1 MKIDKQYCFI
11 YILLK
16 ILILFPEFL
25 PGQSTPVIQG
35 YRDFNY
41 GTTVNSTPMGEIPE
55 SKLWWHDNY
64 WWASLWNDSLNSH
77 TIHQYNF
84 PTSSWRNTGVTID
97 DRSGSK
103 SDVLSDGNKLF
114 IASHIFSNTAQS
126 ASAANAA
133 RLYRYSYSNSD
144 TSYSLDAG
152 YPVLINSS
160 KSNSLVLTKD
170 TASRLWITWVDSG
183 AIMINHSSGD
193 DATWATPFSLPN
205 QTDTTTWE
213 DVSSIITFGDSI
225 GIFWTNQSTENVHFA
240 VHAAA
245 DSVHIWQEEDV
256 VDNEDEDGGLEEI
269 ISDEIN
275 LAAYNGI
282 VYSVVQSSE
291 AEDEDPQIIVF
302 RRNAANS
309 WEHFTF
315 GVGDDN
321 HRQALA
327 VIDTS
332 GQKLHVFAG
341 SRQSSIEYIYHKSAP
356 LSTLSFPSG
365 QGTSFIASASDIRI
379 NKISASKQLAG
390 NQSGILIQANDQT
403 TRNYL
408 HNFLELTDKPVIS
421 DFFPARGPVG
431 TVVTI
436 TGRNFSSVSNIQF
449 NGVSVDSFTVVS
461 PFEIITTVPNS
472 AADGPVTLTNP
483 NGQTSSEDIFTVNLP
498 PFDLTTSVIGAGSI
512 SISPGSGS
520 YMTPTDVAISAIPDS
535 GYIFSAWTG
544 DLSGTVNPDTIRMD
558 DDKVV
563 TAIFIEYEGEQ
574 VSYQETVTGSS
585 SGSSTVSTDSA
596 LTRIND
602 ALYLAAITS
611 KSPETVSMVSGLGL
625 SWTLLKSQCSGR
637 NHTAVEIW
645 QAQGTPSADGIVTA
659 TFADAPGNAVIA
671 VTRYAWVDPLNPIGN
686 IISGNTNG
694 EDGLCSGGVD
704 SNAYAFPIAATD
716 SGAVIY
722 GAAALRNRFHS
733 PGSGYTE
740 RIELAQGTGGSAATL
755 AVQDYLSPTPD
766 SLTFNGDISGNV
778 DWAVAALEI
787 RPGTAGAGLPLYSVN
802 TSVSGEGSVSNTP
815 SNSLYYQGTTVQLTA
830 SPAAN
835 YQFSHWSGDTSSTT
849 NPISIPVNGDRNL
862 IANFTNLP
870 QYTMTVSTVDSGSV
884 LLNPSGGTYFSGSSV
899 VLTAEPDSNYQF
911 LSWTGD
917 LTGSENPDTVIVD
930 SNIAIT
936 ANFAELPQYNLT
948 TSISAGNGSIHM
960 DPPGGIYYS
969 GTSVVLT
976 AQPDS
981 GYEFQ
986 DWTGDL
992 SGSNISDTLIIDANK
1007 SVSANFQ
1014 ELPIYSLD
1022 TTIIG
1027 NGNIV
1032 LQPAGG
1038 SYYLGT
1044 EVVLDAVA
1052 DSGFLFQNWGGDLT
1066 GFQSPDTVT
1075 MDSNIAITAVF
1086 QDTATIAYTITASVD
1101 SNGSIS
1107 LLPDNPTY
1115 SYGDTVIVQAIPD
1128 SGYGLN
1134 AWHGDLIGNE
1144 NPDTLIMDGHKVIS
1158 ATITE
1163 LPQFTVTAISEGNGA
1178 VQLSPPGGIYYQ
1190 GSTVIVTAIPDSG
1203 YRLLDWDDDLDGDD
1217 NPDTLF
1223 IDTSKTVT
1231 AEFIELPQYTLTID
1245 TMGTGTITLQPP
1257 GGTYYQGT
1265 TVYLTAQS
1273 GPGHLFAGWQFGL
1286 NGQMNPDSLVISKD
1300 LNLKAAFV
1308 TVPQPRVND
1317 GIWINQTEIDS
1328 LPASGLAWDS
1338 LLSEA
1343 NRTIGIP
1350 NVSDQDDS
1358 LNVRIFAKALVYAK
1372 TGIAT
1377 YRTDVINGIMNAIGT
1392 ETGARV
1398 LAIGREIPAYVIA
1411 ADLVNLPVYEDSLF
1425 RDWLTLLRSTVFDG
1439 STIRETNDH
1448 RPNNWGLHA
1457 GAARIAISCYLG
1469 DSTEVARAALIFQGW
1484 LGERQRYS
1492 DFNYGDLWWQ
1502 SDSTQPVGIN
1512 PLGATLNGHNV
1523 DGVLPDEQRRAGTFS
1538 WPPPTTSYNYEGLQ
1552 AAMSQAIMLHRLG
1565 YDVFLWSDQALLR
1578 AFQWLY
1584 QQANYPADADDRWL
1598 LHAVNHYY
1606 DENFRADIPTTPG
1619 RSFGYTDWYYGAHDS
1634 LTVSHTG
1641 SGRVNQVALG
1651 RDAQGDMRIELTA
1664 DPSSEYNFDQWS
1676 GDLNSTINPDTVIL
1690 DGNKTITA
1698 LFSKGL
1704 DSSSVRV
1711 RVKVFLE
1718 GPFQTDSMQTNLAN
1732 QGALPLSQPFNI
1744 SPWNYDG
1751 TESVTAMADNVVDW
1765 VLVKLR
1771 TNSSANSEV
1780 AGIAALLTSDGD
1792 LMRADSAA
1800 ALKFYGFSSGNYYI
1814 TVYHRNHLPIM
1825 SPTSLFL
1832 SSTTSDYDFTN
1843 SQSSAYGSTPMVQL
1857 NDSIYGMVAGDGNK
1871 DFAVDSLDKQLNWR
1885 MHNATNWTYDK
1896 YSDFNLDNS
1905 IDVFDLNFIWR
1916 KNNGRSTTIPFNPP
1930 AGPANGNSLLPPSP
1944 PGEKAIMPS
1953 QQFYSPVRRE

>member
-11 YILLK
+11 YILLQL
-16 ILILFPEFL
+16 LILFPEFL

-41 GTTVNSTPMGEIPE
+41 GTTVNSAPMGEIPE

-77 TIHQYNF
+77 TIHQYDF

-103 SDVLSDGNKLF
+103 SDVLSDGNKLY
-114 IASHIFSNTAQS
+114 IASHIFTNTSQP

-133 RLYRYSYSNSD
+133 RLYRYSYTAND

-152 YPVLINSS
+152 YPVIINGS
-160 KSNSLVLTKD
+160 KSNSLVLDKD
-170 TASRLWITWVDSG
+170 ISNRLWITWIEFGDV
-183 AIMINHSSGD
+183 MINHSNND
-193 DATWATPFSLPN
+193 DAIWGTPFSLPN

-213 DVSSIITFGDSI
+213 DVSSVITFGDSI
-225 GIFWTNQSTENVHFA
+225 GIFWTNQSTDSIYFA
-240 VHAAA
+240 NHSAA
-245 DSVHIWQEEDV
+245 DSTHIWTEENVIDTV
-256 VDNEDEDGGLEEI
+256 GAAQIN
-269 ISDEIN
+269 SDEIN

-282 VYSVVQSSE
+282 VYSVVQSAE
-291 AEDEDPQIIVF
+291 AADEDPQIIVF
-302 RRNAANS
+302 RRNAADN

-315 GVGDDN
+315 GLGDDN
-321 HRQALA
+321 HRQARA

-332 GQKLHVFAG
+332 AQKLHVFAG

-356 LSTLSFPSG
+356 LSTLNFPTG
-365 QGTSFIASASDIRI
+365 QGTSFIASASDIHI

-390 NQSGILIQANDQT
+390 NQSGILIEANDQT

-408 HNFLELTDKPVIS
+408 HNFLELTDKPVFS
-421 DFFPARGPVG
+421 DFFPVSGPVG
-431 TVVTI
+431 ATVTI
-436 TGRNFSSVSNIQF
+436 TGRNFGSVSNIQF
-449 NGVSVDSFTVVS
+449 NGISVDSFTVVS
-461 PFEIITTVPNS
+461 SFEIITTVPNS
-472 AADGPVTLTNP
+472 ASDGPVTLTNA
-483 NGQTSSEDIFTVNLP
+483 NGQTISEDIFTVNLP

-512 SISPGSGS
+512 SISPGNGS
-520 YMTPTDVAISAIPDS
+520 YMTPTDVAITAIPDS

-544 DLSGTVNPDTIRMD
+544 DFSGTVNPDTIRMD
-558 DDKVV
+558 DDKDI
-563 TAIFIEYEGEQ
+563 TAIFVEYEGDQ
-574 VSYQETVTGSS
+574 VSYQETATGSA

-596 LTRIND
+596 LTRING

-611 KSPETVSMVSGLGL
+611 KSPETVAMVSGLGL

-637 NHTAVEIW
+637 DHTAVEIW

-659 TFADAPGNAVIA
+659 TFVNAPGNAVIA
-671 VTRYAWVDPLNPIGN
+671 VSRYAWVDPLNPIGN

-704 SNAYAFPIAATD
+704 TSVYALPIAAAD

-722 GAAALRNRFHS
+722 GAAAIRNRSHS

-740 RIELAQGTGGSAATL
+740 RTELAQGTSGSTATL

-802 TSVSGEGSVSNTP
+802 TSVSGEGSVSTAP
-815 SNSLYYQGTTVQLTA
+815 SNSLHYQGTTVQLTA

-849 NPISIPVNGDRNL
+849 NPISIPINGDRNL
-862 IANFTNLP
+862 VANFINLP
-870 QYTMTVSTVDSGSV
+870 QYTLTISTVDSGNV

-911 LSWTGD
+911 LNWSGD
-917 LTGSENPDTVIVD
+917 LSSSENPDTVSID
-930 SNIAIT
+930 SNMAIT
-936 ANFAELPQYNLT
+936 ANFAELPQYNLI
-948 TSISAGNGSIHM
+948 TSISSGNGSIHLN
-960 DPPGGIYYS
+960 PPGGTYYS
-969 GTSVVLT
+969 GTSVILT

-981 GYEFQ
+981 GYEFLS
-986 DWTGDL
+986 WSGDL
-992 SGSNISDTLIIDANK
+992 SGSNVSDTLVIDANK

-1014 ELPIYSLD
+1014 EFPIFSLD

-1027 NGNIV
+1027 NGSIV

-1038 SYYLGT
+1038 SYYIGT
-1044 EVVLDAVA
+1044 EVVLNAVA
-1052 DSGFLFQNWGGDLT
+1052 DSGFLFQNWSGDLT

-1075 MDSNIAITAVF
+1075 MDSNIAVTAVF
-1086 QDTATIAYTITASVD
+1086 QDTATIAYTISASVD

-1107 LLPDNPTY
+1107 LIPDNPTY
-1115 SYGDTVIVQAIPD
+1115 SYGDTVIVQAMPD
-1128 SGYGLN
+1128 SGYGL
-1134 AWHGDLIGNE
+1134 ASWYGDLSGNM

-1158 ATITE
+1158 ASITE

-1223 IDTSKTVT
+1223 IDSSKTVT

-1245 TMGTGTITLQPP
+1245 TIGTGTITLQPP

-1265 TVYLTAQS
+1265 TVHLTAQS
-1273 GPGHLFAGWQFGL
+1273 GPGHVFAGWQFGL
-1286 NGQMNPDSLVISKD
+1286 NGQVNPDSLIISKD
-1300 LNLKAAFV
+1300 RNLTAAFV
-1308 TVPQPRVND
+1308 TLPQPRVSD

-1350 NVSDQDDS
+1350 NVSNQDDS

-1372 TGIAT
+1372 TGITT
-1377 YRTDVINGIMNAIGT
+1377 YRTDVINGIMNAIGS
-1392 ETGARV
+1392 ESGARV
-1398 LAIGREIPAYVIA
+1398 LAISREIPAYVIA
-1411 ADLVNLPVYEDSLF
+1411 AELVNLPAYEDSLF
-1425 RDWLTLLRSTVFDG
+1425 REWLTTLRSDVFDG
-1439 STIRETNDH
+1439 STMRETNDH

-1457 GAARIAISCYLG
+1457 GAARIAISCYLS
-1469 DSTEVARAALIFQGW
+1469 DSTEVARAALILQGW
-1484 LGERQRYS
+1484 LGEHQFYS

-1502 SDSTQPVGIN
+1502 ADSTQPLGIN
-1512 PLGATLNGHNV
+1512 PQGAILNGQNV
-1523 DGVLPDEQRRAGTFS
+1523 DGVLPEEQRRAGAFS
-1538 WPPPTTSYNYEGLQ
+1538 WPPPQSSYAYEGLQ
-1552 AAMSQAIMLHRLG
+1552 AALSQAIMLHRLG
-1565 YDVFLWSDQALLR
+1565 YDVFQWSNQALLR

-1584 QQANYPADADDRWL
+1584 QEAGFPAEADDRWL
-1598 LHAVNHYY
+1598 MHIINHYY
-1606 DENFRADIPTTPG
+1606 DQNFRAEIPTTPG
-1619 RSFGYTDWYYGAHDS
+1619 RSFGFTDWYYGAHDS
-1634 LTVSHTG
+1634 LTVNHTG
-1641 SGRVNQVALG
+1641 SGRVNQFALG

-1664 DPSSEYNFDQWS
+1664 DPSSDYNFDQWS
-1676 GDLNSTINPDTVIL
+1676 GDLSSTINPDTVIL
-1690 DGNKTITA
+1690 NDNKTVTA
-1698 LFSKGL
+1698 LFSKGI

-1718 GPFQTDSMQTNLAN
+1718 GPFQTDTMRTNLAN
-1732 QGALPLSQPFNI
+1732 QSALPLNQPFNA

-1765 VLVKLR
+1765 ILVKLR

-1792 LMRADSAA
+1792 IMRADSAA
-1800 ALKFYGFSSGNYYI
+1800 ALKFNGYSSGNYYI
-1814 TVYHRNHLPIM
+1814 AVYHRNHLPIM
-1825 SPTSLFL
+1825 SPTALFL
-1832 SSTTSDYDFTN
+1832 SSTTSDYDFTS
-1843 SQSSAYGSTPMVQL
+1843 SQTSAYGPTPMVQL
-1857 NDSIYGMVAGDGNK
+1857 NDSIYGMIAGDGNK
-1871 DFAVDSLDKQLNWR
+1871 DFTVDSLDKQQNWR
-1885 MHNATNWTYDK
+1885 MQNATTWTYDK

-1905 IDVFDLNFIWR
+1905 IDVFDLNTIWR
-1916 KNNGRSTTIPFNPP
+1916 KNNGRSTTIPLNPP
-1930 AGPANGNSLLPPSP
+1930 AGAVNGNGLFPPSS
-1944 PGEKAIMPS
+1944 PGNKVIMPS
-1953 QQFYSPVRRE
+1953 KQFYPPVRRE